1 MQREI
6 SMNHTGDWDEQ
17 HERLSAYLDD
27 GELGEGERAALE
39 RHLPTCERCQRA
51 LDELREVRALLRAM
65 PMPASPR
72 SFAIPT
78 TGEVPR
84 PLAAAARDRAER
96 GERRSRARGGG
107 GGRWSGVAQAV
118 GGFVAAAGVMLV
130 LGSALMG
137 QGPTFGGASR
147 TAGSAASA
155 PQTGQRDTTSTAYGA
170 GQATP
175 ASTLQGKTVATPTA
189 VDQNTGAPTPTA
201 VTNAGGGSAG
211 HVSASP
217 SARAATG
224 NTYGLPVD
232 SENLPVVPIGAGM
245 VAGGAVL
252 FVAGRVTGGRRKRGR
267 A

>member
-17 HERLSAYLDD
+17 RERLSAYLDD
-27 GELGEGERAALE
+27 ELGKGERAELE
-39 RHLPTCERCQRA
+39 RHLPTCEQCQRT

-72 SFAIPT
+72 SFAIPM

-84 PLAAAARDRAER
+84 PLAAAAHDREESGER
-96 GERRSRARGGG
+96 GLRVSGG
-107 GGRWSGVAQAV
+107 GGRWSGALQAV
-118 GGFVAAAGVMLV
+118 GGLVAAAGVMLV

-137 QGPTFGGASR
+137 QGPRFSSAS
-147 TAGSAASA
+147 TAASGAAKA
-155 PQTGQRDTTSTAYGA
+155 PQTEQHDSTSTAYGA
-170 GQATP
+170 NQATP
-175 ASTLQGKTVATPTA
+175 ASTLQVKTVATPTA

-201 VTNAGGGSAG
+201 VTNAGGGGAG

-217 SARAATG
+217 SARTATG
-224 NTYGLPVD
+224 NTYGLPGD

-252 FVAGRVTGGRRKRGR
+252 FMAGRVTGGRRKRGR

>member
-6 SMNHTGDWDEQ
+6 SMKHTGDWDEQ
-17 HERLSAYLDD
+17 RERLSAYLD

-189 VDQNTGAPTPTA
+189 VDQNTGAPTPT
-201 VTNAGGGSAG
+201 TGSTARD
-211 HVSASP
+211 VEAAP
-217 SARAATG
+217 SHSG
-224 NTYGLPVD
+224 D
-232 SENLPVVPIGAGM
+232 LPVVPIGAGM